1 MVYTNPVH
9 GPKPGVECL
18 LAFALF
24 WYTAK
29 RGPKAWECILFVF
42 LVIGALKDERAAV
55 ESLDV
60 H

>member
-1 MVYTNPVH
+1 M
-9 GPKPGVECL
+9 
-18 LAFALF
+18 LAFFALF

-29 RGPKAWECILFVF
+29 RGSQAWEYILFVF
-42 LVIGALKDERAAV
+42 LVIGALKDERDAV